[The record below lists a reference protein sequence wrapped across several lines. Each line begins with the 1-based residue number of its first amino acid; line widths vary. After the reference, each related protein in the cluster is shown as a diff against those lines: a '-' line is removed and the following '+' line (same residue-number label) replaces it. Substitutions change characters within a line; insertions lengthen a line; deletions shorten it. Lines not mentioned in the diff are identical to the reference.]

1 MKGGADPAE
10 GVEPTEPFLPH
21 SLTRRSVVFGLSAA
35 WCIFQG
41 LAQARA
47 DAEIVLAIGG
57 GTPLGPGDGP
67 GFASS
72 IAIEAFRRIGIRAD
86 VIALPAKRA
95 LINANAGI
103 EDGDALR
110 HRVIEEHYP
119 NLVRVPEPILQF
131 ELSAFTYDPD
141 LATPSANDL
150 QDRAIG
156 FETGLKLLEVVFADH
171 PRRTGVANLKQLFTL
186 LANGRIDVALA
197 ERWQGN
203 WWVRRLELDCR
214 VLPTG
219 LAQEPMFIYLH
230 KRHAGLVSR
239 LADALR
245 AMKADGTHGRLF
257 LKILAPLEHV
267 RP

>member
-1 MKGGADPAE
+1 M
-10 GVEPTEPFLPH
+10 
-21 SLTRRSVVFGLSAA
+21 VFGLSAV
-35 WCIFQG
+35 WPVLQG
-41 LAQARA
+41 LAQGHG

-57 GTPLGPGDGP
+57 GAPLGPGDGP

-72 IAIEAFRRIGIRAD
+72 VAIEAFRRIGLSAD
-86 VIALPAKRA
+86 VIALPAERA

-110 HRVIEEHYP
+110 HRVIEKHYP
-119 NLVRVPEPILQF
+119 NLLRVPEPIMPF
-131 ELSAFTYDPD
+131 ELNAFTFDPNLAFRSPDD
-141 LATPSANDL
+141 LNDM
-150 QDRAIG
+150 AIG

-171 PRRTGVANLKQLFTL
+171 PRRTGVAELDQLFTL

-197 ERWQGN
+197 ERWQGA
-203 WWVRRLELDCR
+203 WWVRHFRLDCR

-219 LAQEPMFIYLH
+219 LGSEPMYMYLH
-230 KRHAGLVSR
+230 NRHADLVPQ

-257 LKILAPLEHV
+257 LRILAPLEHV